1 MGVRRML
8 GFRMRFSPANTPS
21 PPPLFQ
27 LSRRAWHPLAQHDD
41 ARRWYKCCSPPV
53 RCGSRPYVSCTRL
66 PRTANLFPTHPS
78 SPTPHFSNFEISVH
92 TMMQLTEGTQCFQ
105 VKAPTLAQEKRAQE
119 SMWNDGGCYAFV
131 IGVKRSMQ
139 HEKWPVT
146 IVGRAQLVFLDSSQ
160 ASVRWGR
167 GGSRQATRIRE
178 SHRPKLTFP
187 PGASV
192 HPHIAAAQGPPGTG
206 EGGCDHAPQSGSDHA
221 TQAVC

>member
-8 GFRMRFSPANTPS
+8 GFRMRLAPAHKHSFPP
-21 PPPLFQ
+21 PPPLSA
-27 LSRRAWHPLAQHDD
+27 LSTSVASSGSARRRASMVQMLFSSRTVRITSLRKLHAAAAHRKPL
-41 ARRWYKCCSPPV
+41 P
-53 RCGSRPYVSCTRL
+53 
-66 PRTANLFPTHPS
+66 NS
-78 SPTPHFSNFEISVH
+78 SLLNHTVLSSVFSNFEISVH

-167 GGSRQATRIRE
+167 GGLDKQ
-178 SHRPKLTFP
+178 
-187 PGASV
+187 
-192 HPHIAAAQGPPGTG
+192 
-206 EGGCDHAPQSGSDHA
+206 HAFGRVTVPN
-221 TQAVC
+221 